1 MRALYPDFA
10 KLFLAQVRHS
20 LLNHHLPRIIRCLNL
35 LTEREIWWRPNRASN
50 SVGNLVLHLAGNVCQ
65 WIISGLGGA
74 PDIRQREKEFREVE
88 RVSRR
93 ALLSLLRKTVI
104 EAAGV
109 LGKLSSGGLSRT
121 YSIQGFRV
129 TGFEAVDDVA
139 KHFAYHCGQI
149 IYITKLK
156 HGKDLA
162 FTRLPG
168 EKPKRRRVKE
178 LPALQVASRN
188 P

>member
-20 LLNHHLPRIIRCLNL
+20 LLNYHLPRISRCLHL
-35 LTEREIWWRPNRASN
+35 LTEREIWWRPDRASN
-50 SVGNLVLHLAGNVCQ
+50 SVGNLVLHLAGNVRQ
-65 WIISGLGGA
+65 WILSGLGGA

-88 RVSRR
+88 RIPRR

-104 EAAGV
+104 ETARV
-109 LGKLSSGGLSRT
+109 LEKLSPGDLSRT

-129 TGFEAVDDVA
+129 TGLEAVDDVA

-156 HGKDLA
+156 QGKDLA
-162 FTRLPG
+162 FTHLPG

-178 LPALQVASRN
+178 LSELQVASRN